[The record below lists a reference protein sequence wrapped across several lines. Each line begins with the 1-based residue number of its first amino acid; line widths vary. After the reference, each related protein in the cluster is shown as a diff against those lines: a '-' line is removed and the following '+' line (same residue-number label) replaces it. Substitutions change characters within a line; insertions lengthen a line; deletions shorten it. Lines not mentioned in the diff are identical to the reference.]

1 MMYLQGPGLSEQGTR
16 TLDPGIMSPVERHD
30 EAGLTPSMMT
40 SIMIIATVMIMA
52 MIYAV
57 RFVGCFALILTFLPA
72 ALCVS
77 LAKPPRNSLNGRT
90 FWPTLAVS
98 SVFR

>member
-1 MMYLQGPGLSEQGTR
+1 
-16 TLDPGIMSPVERHD
+16 
-30 EAGLTPSMMT
+30 
-40 SIMIIATVMIMA
+40 

-72 ALCVS
+72 AFCLS

-90 FWPTLAVS
+90 FWPTLAAS
-98 SVFR
+98 SVLEREGLEPSTPAL